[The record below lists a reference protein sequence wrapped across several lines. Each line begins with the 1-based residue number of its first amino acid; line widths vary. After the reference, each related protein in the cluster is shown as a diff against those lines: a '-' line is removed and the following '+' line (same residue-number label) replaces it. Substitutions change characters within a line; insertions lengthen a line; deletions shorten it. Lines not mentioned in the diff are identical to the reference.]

1 MKGDPRVIEIL
12 NAVLKSEL
20 SAIKQY
26 FLHGLTDVDLPW
38 VRMILSAIRLER
50 PLSSRFLYA
59 FFVNAYFPRLF
70 T

>member
-38 VRMILSAIRLER
+38 VRMILSAIRAHRER
-50 PLSSRFLYA
+50 PEMASHCRSRQ
-59 FFVNAYFPRLF
+59 
-70 T
+70 